1 MNNDIIEEFLK
12 YFSRALMLLLIMPV
26 TNSVRGLVAKRMGD
40 DTSDRQGR
48 ITLNPFVHLDLLG
61 SLCIMLVGFGWS
73 KPMPIDPAKMK
84 NRKTGI
90 VAVSAAGPLSH
101 FISAILCY
109 HVAAFLNYAPALATL
124 RSGGN
129 LIFCL
134 YVIFNLL
141 AQINVCIGTINLL
154 PLPPMDGF
162 QIINQFMGNRFHRWY
177 FRNFIMIQ
185 RVSLVILLV
194 LFYLP
199 DQYSPLMYLISFVQG
214 LLQMT
219 ASWVPAVFG

>member
-1 MNNDIIEEFLK
+1 MNNDSIQLFLTF
-12 YFSRALMLLLIMPV
+12 FSRALMLLLVMPV
-26 TNSVRGLVAKRMGD
+26 TNCARGLAAKRMGD

-73 KPMPIDPAKMK
+73 KPMPIDVAKMK
-84 NRKTGI
+84 DRKKGI

-109 HVAAFLNYAPALATL
+109 NVAALLNYAPAFATL

-141 AQINVCIGTINLL
+141 AQINACIGTINLL

-162 QIINQFMGNRFHRWY
+162 QILNQFMGNSFHRWY
-177 FRNFIMIQ
+177 FSSCCSICLTSTVR
-185 RVSLVILLV
+185 
-194 LFYLP
+194 
-199 DQYSPLMYLISFVQG
+199 
-214 LLQMT
+214 
-219 ASWVPAVFG
+219 

>member
-101 FISAILCY
+101 LISAILCCN
-109 HVAAFLNYAPALATL
+109 VSDL
-124 RSGGN
+124 RG
-129 LIFCL
+129 
-134 YVIFNLL
+134 
-141 AQINVCIGTINLL
+141 
-154 PLPPMDGF
+154 P
-162 QIINQFMGNRFHRWY
+162 
-177 FRNFIMIQ
+177 
-185 RVSLVILLV
+185 
-194 LFYLP
+194 
-199 DQYSPLMYLISFVQG
+199 
-214 LLQMT
+214 LLQRR
-219 ASWVPAVFG
+219 SWQRCPAQ